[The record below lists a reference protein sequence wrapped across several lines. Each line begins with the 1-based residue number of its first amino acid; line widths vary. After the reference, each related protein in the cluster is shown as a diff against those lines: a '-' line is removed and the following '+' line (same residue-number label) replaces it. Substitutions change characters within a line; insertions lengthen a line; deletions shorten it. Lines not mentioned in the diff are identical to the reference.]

1 MMTAAPHLRWGVPV
15 AGIVMLG
22 LPWIANDFFT
32 FQILGQTLVLGL
44 IALSLTLLA
53 GYGGMASLSQ
63 MTVAGMAGYF
73 LGLLGTS
80 NGPVSLGITPL
91 LAIAIAIVLATT
103 FATFI
108 GWLSS
113 RTEGVYTIMITL
125 AIGVATFYLVQQ
137 NRGLFNG
144 FQGISGILPPQW
156 GGIDWRAA
164 TPFYYLAL
172 LCAGTALVFVN
183 RLERSSFGLAL
194 QAVRD
199 NPRRAS
205 ALGYDVVGH
214 RIASH
219 AIAGVMAA
227 VGGVLLAWYN
237 SFVSPGVIGVN
248 SMINILIIAVIG
260 GMNRPIGAFVGAFVF
275 VLLQNFAI
283 DLVGTDRFRML
294 IGAVFLAIVLFSP
307 DGLLG
312 LWERLTAK
320 WRQMRS
326 TQAPPSP
333 SAVPASGPLG
343 SR

>member
-1 MMTAAPHLRWGVPV
+1 MWTAAPHWRWGVTV

-144 FQGISGILPPQW
+144 FQGISGILPPRW

-172 LCAGTALVFVN
+172 LCAGTALVFVH
-183 RLERSSFGLAL
+183 RIERSTFGLAL
-194 QAVRD
+194 EAVR
-199 NPRRAS
+199 
-205 ALGYDVVGH
+205 
-214 RIASH
+214 
-219 AIAGVMAA
+219 
-227 VGGVLLAWYN
+227 
-237 SFVSPGVIGVN
+237 
-248 SMINILIIAVIG
+248 
-260 GMNRPIGAFVGAFVF
+260 
-275 VLLQNFAI
+275 
-283 DLVGTDRFRML
+283 
-294 IGAVFLAIVLFSP
+294 
-307 DGLLG
+307 
-312 LWERLTAK
+312 
-320 WRQMRS
+320 
-326 TQAPPSP
+326 
-333 SAVPASGPLG
+333 
-343 SR
+343 